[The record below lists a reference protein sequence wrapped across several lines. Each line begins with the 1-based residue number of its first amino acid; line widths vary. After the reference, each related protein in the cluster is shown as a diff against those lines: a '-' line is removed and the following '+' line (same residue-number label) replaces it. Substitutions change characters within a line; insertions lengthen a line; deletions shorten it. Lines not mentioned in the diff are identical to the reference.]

1 MSFSGSSMGRYSR
14 FWLILTGV
22 ILLGVGAI
30 MAVALGAVPFA
41 GGAMLMTGA
50 FMGIVGI
57 VLIVIGLI
65 VGRRAGQTDQIL
77 QTGVAGTA
85 TVTGVSQTG
94 MYLNEQPQLR
104 LNLLVSLPGQVP
116 YAATHTSFVPL
127 MLMGRVTSGAP
138 LAVRVDP
145 ADLNKIVVDWQSS
158 GFSSAPVMGGM
169 PGMAAAPGMAIA
181 PGMAAAPGTGSQM
194 DESLAQV
201 QAALGQSGGAQQA
214 QIYGS
219 PDQANYTVEQLRG
232 WLRQNGVE
240 AQARV
245 DFLED
250 SGKVVGDER
259 LYTME
264 MTLNPVSGAPQ
275 KLPRSAA
282 MVPVSASHKLFQGMN
297 VPVRYAAENP
307 NLLMVEWDKI

>member
-22 ILLGVGAI
+22 ILLATGVV
-30 MAVALGAVPFA
+30 MAVALGGIPFA
-41 GGAMLMTGA
+41 GGAMLGTG
-50 FMGIVGI
+50 GILAATGI
-57 VLIVIGLI
+57 ALIVIGVVI
-65 VGRRAGQTDQIL
+65 GRRASATDQIL
-77 QTGVAGTA
+77 QTGIAGTA
-85 TVTGVSQTG
+85 TVTGVTQTG

-116 YAATHTSFVPL
+116 YATTHTSFVPL

-145 ADLNKIVVDWQSS
+145 ADLNKVVVDWQSS
-158 GFSSAPVMGGM
+158 GFSSAPM
-169 PGMAAAPGMAIA
+169 MAAAP
-181 PGMAAAPGTGSQM
+181 AATAGGSVM
-194 DESLAQV
+194 DESLGQI
-201 QAALGQSGGAQQA
+201 QAALAGSGQQA
-214 QIYGS
+214 QLYGS
-219 PDQANYTVEQLRG
+219 PGQANYTVEQLRA

-245 DFLED
+245 DLLED
-250 SGKVVGDER
+250 TGQVVGDER
-259 LYTME
+259 VYTME
-264 MTLNPVSGAPQ
+264 MTLNPVSAAPQ

-282 MVPVSASHKLFQGMN
+282 MVPVSVSHRIFQGMN